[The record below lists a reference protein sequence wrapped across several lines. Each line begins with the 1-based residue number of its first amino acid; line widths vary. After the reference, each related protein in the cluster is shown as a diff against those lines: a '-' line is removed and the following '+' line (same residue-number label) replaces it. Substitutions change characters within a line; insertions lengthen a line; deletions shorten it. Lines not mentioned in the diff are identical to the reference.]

1 MGETTMSH
9 GSFVWYELMTTDTE
23 AAKAFYGSVIGWE
36 AQSADQPS
44 MEYTMLKAGGVPV
57 AGLMTLTE
65 EARKM
70 GGRPGW
76 VGYVAVDDVDA
87 ATATVTRSGGQIYMP
102 KMDIPNVGQFA
113 ICADAQG
120 AVFSP
125 FHYTG
130 KDAGKPET
138 NARPGNYHFC
148 WDELLTADPDA
159 AERFYG
165 TLFGWRAEHVEMPGM
180 RYTLF
185 KRPGV
190 KDEMGADKNAA
201 GVMKLPPGVPRSFW
215 MTYVAVESADKTA
228 EKATR
233 LGATI
238 TTPPMDIPNVG
249 RFATMLDAQHAPVA
263 VLQPLPPTR

>member
-1 MGETTMSH
+1 MG
-9 GSFVWYELMTTDTE
+9 GSARFVWHDFM
-23 AAKAFYGSVIGWE
+23 AADVGGAKRFYGELFGWSFKPGDHDYE
-36 AQSADQPS
+36 HIV
-44 MEYTMLKAGGVPV
+44 AGGQEIG
-57 AGLMTLTE
+57 GLMKLDPKHG
-65 EARKM
+65 A
-70 GGRPGW
+70 PPHW